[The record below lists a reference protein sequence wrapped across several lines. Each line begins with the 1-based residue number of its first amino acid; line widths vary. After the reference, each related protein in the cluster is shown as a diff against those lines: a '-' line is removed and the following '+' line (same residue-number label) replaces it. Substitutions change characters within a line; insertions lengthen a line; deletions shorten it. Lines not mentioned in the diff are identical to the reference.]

1 VTLGG
6 PGGRTFVTPAPV
18 SASKT
23 ASETASVSSSETV
36 TRPRVR
42 PTPQPIFH
50 VTMKTVMEHVSQLPQ
65 IRRVSQLP
73 QIRHVSPL
81 PQIKH
86 VSPSPHGGHAP
97 RRPIFGTLKPFVN
110 LGSGSRL
117 RGSHSDR
124 LLRRHL
130 TPRRTHRQT
139 QLPRP
144 RHSDPEQKKIRDH
157 QLRTKNQKLY

>member
-1 VTLGG
+1 MALGG
-6 PGGRTFVTPAPV
+6 PGVRTFVTQAPV
-18 SASKT
+18 SASV
-23 ASETASVSSSETV
+23 SSSVSSSVTASVTASETV

-81 PQIKH
+81 PQIRH

-117 RGSHSDR
+117 HGSHTDR
-124 LLRRHL
+124 LRRRHL
-130 TPRRTHRQT
+130 TPRRTHRQSQVEMT
-139 QLPRP
+139 LPRK
-144 RHSDPEQKKIRDH
+144 S
-157 QLRTKNQKLY
+157 QLT